1 MNGARVAIALLLG
14 SGAVACSAPKLCEDA
29 LDGAGGLGRDSEQ
42 VEDSLL
48 ATSANDGKDWKLR
61 ATLSGLPE
69 LWQGDSAILQGTLA
83 VEVSLAY
90 ESDPVGG
97 DGVTEM
103 PAFRVSFGGLAT
115 PAWGSNQTSK
125 FPGPA
130 PARFSVPIFDTCAG
144 EEQANCCPYGAS
156 ECSLPVTLRIER
168 VDGAPYPPVIVDWNA
183 QSSVRVSTCPRGGS
197 APTLSLTLEQ
207 P

>member
-1 MNGARVAIALLLG
+1 MNGTGAAIAFALG
-14 SGAVACSAPKLCEDA
+14 FGAAACSAPQLCEEPRDST
-29 LDGAGGLGRDSEQ
+29 GGLSRESEQ

-48 ATSANDGKDWKLR
+48 APLANDRKDWKLR

-69 LWQGDSAILQGTLA
+69 LWQGDTAILQGTLA
-83 VEVSLAY
+83 VELSLAY

-103 PAFRVSFGGLAT
+103 PAFRVSFGGLSR
-115 PAWGSNQTSK
+115 PSWGSNQTSK
-125 FPGPA
+125 LPGPA
-130 PARFSVPIFDTCAG
+130 PARFSAPIFDTCPG
-144 EEQANCCPYGAS
+144 EDQANCCPYGAR

-168 VDGAPYPPVIVDWNA
+168 VDGTPYPPVVVDWNA
-183 QSSVRVSTCPRGGS
+183 RSSVRVSTCPRGGS
-197 APTLSLTLEQ
+197 APTLSLALEQ